1 MPVERLLAWRRSSAS
16 RKLRPAERRHADLLD
31 GVLDESELAQADDEA
46 TPERLTDFLLSDS
59 EDFDEENS
67 LAEGNEER

>member
-1 MPVERLLAWRRSSAS
+1 MPVERLLAWRRASAS
-16 RKLRPAERRHADLLD
+16 RKLRPAKRWHADLLD

-46 TPERLTDFLLSDS
+46 TPESLTDFLLSDS